1 MDREAAV
8 LRAEMSRTRAELDD
22 KLTALH
28 AKVSDLTPRRLTERY
43 MPEYL
48 FDRVVG
54 GILERVLDPE
64 EGFLACGTY
73 AAGRLAD
80 PARIVREVEALC
92 AS

>member
-43 MPEYL
+43 MPEY
-48 FDRVVG
+48 FVDRVVG
-54 GILERVLDPE
+54 GILTIVGLKMAWSQYRQLKHRRERPPQRE
-64 EGFLACGTY
+64 INGY
-73 AAGRLAD
+73 GRWH
-80 PARIVREVEALC
+80 
-92 AS
+92 

>member
-43 MPEYL
+43 MPEYF

-54 GILERVLDPE
+54 GILTVVGLKMAWSQYRRLKHRRERPQQRE
-64 EGFLACGTY
+64 INGY
-73 AAGRLAD
+73 GRWH
-80 PARIVREVEALC
+80 
-92 AS
+92 